1 MEKLDLLDKKLLY
14 ELDGNARLTPSQ
26 LAPRLRRS
34 KQTVAYRISQLEGRG
49 ILLGRTAVA
58 NVAAFGFR
66 GRKLWIRFSQV
77 TKEKEEEIRTA
88 LVHHPNVG
96 WMVSCI
102 GKWDILL
109 QGWFKTDAGFQQF
122 ISWLETEYGNFIGE
136 WATSIPVLNYYY
148 RRSYLSGTEKPKPW
162 LLPAEAPKQ
171 GYDELDIAIL
181 EEWGNKINTPL
192 VDVAK
197 KLSVAPATVSARIRR
212 MEKEGLIIGYK
223 PRLNLQKLG
232 REYYKVLFEV
242 ANFTQELQKKA
253 VARLAS
259 YPQTVYV
266 TLTLGQE
273 NLEAELEAENLFS
286 LNELLRDFRAH
297 FGQNIKRYEIIL
309 IEKELKHGHLPPI
322 EAKE

>member
-1 MEKLDLLDKKLLY
+1 MEKLDLLGKKLLY

-34 KQTVAYRISQLEGRG
+34 KQTVAYRISQLESGDV
-49 ILLGRTAVA
+49 LLGRVAVT

-77 TKEKEEEIRTA
+77 AKEKEGEIRAA
-88 LVHHPNVG
+88 LVRHPNVG

-109 QGWFKTDAGFQQF
+109 QGWFRADADFQRF
-122 ISWLETEYGNFIGE
+122 ISWLETGYGIFIGE
-136 WATSIPVLNYYY
+136 WATSIPVSNYYY

-171 GYDELDIAIL
+171 EYDQLDLGIL
-181 EEWGNKINTPL
+181 RAWGNGINIPL
-192 VDVAK
+192 VGVAK
-197 KLSVAPATVSARIRR
+197 KLSVSPATISARIGR

-242 ANFTQELQKKA
+242 ANFNQALQKKM

-266 TLTLGQE
+266 TLSLGQE
-273 NLEAELEAENLFS
+273 NLEAEIEAENLYS
-286 LNELLRDFRAH
+286 LNELLRDFRSH
-297 FGQNIKRYEIIL
+297 FGQSIKGYEIVL
-309 IEKELKHGHLPPI
+309 IEKELKHGHLPPL
-322 EAKE
+322 EAQK